1 MEESNEPTM
10 DHSIEPK
17 MVEFYEPKMEES
29 DEPKMEDS
37 NEPKMEELDEP
48 KMVESNEPNTE
59 ESSEPEII
67 EPNELKMEE
76 SNEPMMEELD
86 EPKMV
91 ESNEPNTEESSEP
104 EIIEPNELKMEES
117 NEPMMEELD
126 EPKMVESNEP
136 TTKESSEPEIIEP
149 NEPKM
154 EEPNEPKMEESNEP
168 KIEDP
173 LEPNMDHSYE
183 PEMKES
189 DEMED
194 SNEPEID
201 HSNELKME
209 ESNEPEMVKSNEP
222 KLEEPNGAIDDYAAE
237 LIQHV
242 ISGAIV
248 TVTTATNTVTKD
260 IVSDSSSDITEE
272 SGVTWSRETSFDTV
286 SSIPSKDGQT
296 VIWSNQGSLDTPRS
310 SIDKNSGA
318 ASLESDEMLLL
329 AQSAKNGQM
338 SSFETQESNDYLS
351 STSSS
356 KLSSDSKIESSDKME
371 ENFARDLNID
381 VGNENESDTLL
392 DFSAGSNLDQHEGNQ
407 INNQTLLDFEG
418 SELIQYESL
427 KSEDAL
433 NELSNLSDKTAVGIE
448 SIEKMESVDMS
459 SENEVENVLTLKS
472 DNAFDELSNI
482 YDKPAIG
489 TENLDKMESVEMTS
503 EKEAENL
510 SPLKS
515 ENAFDELSNIF
526 DKPAVGIENED
537 KTESVDRSSE
547 NEAENLSPLKS
558 DNAFDEL
565 SNIFDKPA
573 VGIENEYKTE
583 SVDISSENEAENLS
597 PLKSEN
603 AFDELSNIF
612 DKPAVGIENEYKT
625 ESVDISSENE
635 AENLSP
641 LKSDNAFDELSST
654 FDKPAVGIE
663 NEYKTESVDISSEN
677 EAENLSPLKSDNA
690 FDELN
695 NAFDELSN
703 IFDKPAV
710 EIENEDQTESVDR
723 SSENEAENLLPLKSD
738 NAFDELSNI
747 FDKPA
752 VEIENEDKTE
762 SVDRSS
768 ENEAENLLPLKSDN
782 AFDELSDIFNKPAIG
797 IENGDKT
804 ESVDHTS
811 SENEAENL
819 SLLKSENEAENMLP
833 LKSEDA
839 LNEQSSI
846 SDKVSIGIENIDKME
861 SLEISSENEAEN
873 MSPLKSEN
881 IDFLEQSQDS
891 VPYSDRK
898 KESLDYISSEGETE
912 NYGKLQDESEASTQ
926 DARST
931 YHKAD
936 TLDYISS
943 EGEGNDTEFVTTLQ
957 GMYSSQS
964 SEPTST
970 TTEGSYQVL
979 SPDQQIK
986 DIKEEITDLINSE
999 IKGEVTDMIS
1009 DIKMELSGLHPD
1021 VFETKANENIEFYA
1035 EVTEIDE
1042 NKTDL
1047 NKHDEEFISNED
1059 FLAGVSEHSELV
1071 GDNLDFS
1078 NISSNEPV
1086 SEGKEIDENKTE
1098 TDLKKYDEEFISN
1111 ENLLGTV
1118 AEDELKGNNADF
1130 SKISSNELVGE
1141 GNKIDESETDLNT
1154 QDKEVINNENL
1165 LCGAD
1170 EGLKEEHVELKGDN
1184 LEFTNNSSNEFVG
1197 DGNETHENESKTDF
1211 NKQDEEVI
1219 SNESLLDGAAEGLN
1233 VEHVELKGDN
1243 LTFTNN
1249 SVHELVCEV
1258 NEKDLDIQDEEFMSN
1273 ANLLGAEVDSHKQ
1286 INGDLQGNDFE
1297 FSNDS
1302 SNEPVGDEN
1311 EIGETVTDLN
1321 THDEELTSNGNLLG
1335 AEAEDLI
1342 QAHDELKGI
1351 SLEFSNDSLNEF
1363 IYEGN
1368 KIDENETK
1376 TDLNKQDEEVISNEN
1391 LLDGAAEGL
1400 NVEHVE
1406 LKGENLEFTN
1416 NSSNELVVGE
1426 GNEKDLDIQDEE
1438 FMSNA
1443 NLLGAEVD
1451 GHNRIKGK
1459 LQGNDLEYSNNSSN
1473 DFVCEG
1479 NKIDETKTDLNNQDT
1494 EVNSNENTLG
1504 AGVDGFNEEHVE
1516 IKGDNLDFSNN
1527 LVHEFVGEGNEISKK
1542 EINLNEHD
1550 EELSSNK
1557 NLLAGVAEG
1566 SKIVHDDLKGD
1577 NLEFSNN
1584 SSNELN
1590 ENETKTAL
1598 NKHDEE
1604 SISKDNLLGAK
1615 TEGSYKEDDGL
1626 KGDNI
1631 EDSNN
1636 SFNNSH
1642 TKISETFVNDE
1653 NGINTNEN
1661 GAIDSI
1667 KRTKEIY
1674 MTSAG
1679 RISIASDGDS
1689 ENTKQRFSVTDNF
1702 IEETHNEEDLKETRV
1717 ETVDNQF
1724 KSVENEPE
1732 TVIKEPENISVE
1744 TESQTQEPAGTS
1756 EELVNKT
1763 QEPVSK
1769 LEESE
1774 NKTQEPVSKLEEP
1787 ENKTEESV
1795 SKVEEP
1801 SVKQQEK
1808 TDDGTEK
1815 PKVVKPV
1822 KKGMDMTE
1830 EWHEDP
1836 IPGMGVAADNDSDS
1850 SDSRSRHSSGD
1861 SDSSDSTRPA
1871 NRPTSLQTTRKK
1883 KKISANFNILKE
1895 DYASPDDIDTTDN
1908 PGDLEWENDT
1918 PVSIPKEPIA
1928 EYSAEDEYQDA
1939 KHWRGVEINGK
1950 QQKIDLKVIDPY
1962 KKVLTHGGYYGDGL
1976 NAIIVFSGC
1985 YLPDRSR
1992 KDYNYVMDNLF
2003 LYVISTLELLVAED
2017 YMIVYFHGATPRRQ
2031 MPSFGWLKKCYQMID
2046 RRLKKNLKGLLLI
2059 HPTLWLR
2066 TIVLMTKP
2074 FISSKF
2080 SSKLKFVRTLQDLS
2094 NIVPVDYIYIPD
2106 EVKKYDSLLQ
2116 HRSPAHSS
2124 SSSTP
2129 HTPS

>member
-1249 SVHELVCEV
+1249 SVHELVCE
-1258 NEKDLDIQDEEFMSN
+1258 
-1273 ANLLGAEVDSHKQ
+1273 
-1286 INGDLQGNDFE
+1286 
-1297 FSNDS
+1297 
-1302 SNEPVGDEN
+1302 
-1311 EIGETVTDLN
+1311 
-1321 THDEELTSNGNLLG
+1321 
-1335 AEAEDLI
+1335 
-1342 QAHDELKGI
+1342 
-1351 SLEFSNDSLNEF
+1351 
-1363 IYEGN
+1363 
-1368 KIDENETK
+1368 
-1376 TDLNKQDEEVISNEN
+1376 
-1391 LLDGAAEGL
+1391 
-1400 NVEHVE
+1400 
-1406 LKGENLEFTN
+1406 
-1416 NSSNELVVGE
+1416 